1 MLALSEIRDYI
12 ESFGIAETVY
22 SGKMDNKP
30 KHCIGVY
37 NREARYPPRECIG
50 TESSY
55 QIKPISILIHW
66 DKKQRDTEEK
76 AWELYLALK
85 GKENF
90 EIGSTKIQ
98 FIQMLQNEPVD
109 VATDE
114 EGIYEFVIE
123 LDFYYK
129 AERKDKL

>member
-1 MLALSEIRDYI
+1 M
-12 ESFGIAETVY
+12 VY
-22 SGKMDNKP
+22 SGKMDSKP
-30 KHCIGVY
+30 KHCVGVY
-37 NREARYPPRECIG
+37 NREARYPPRKCVG

-55 QIKPISILIHW
+55 QIKPVSILIHW

-85 GKENF
+85 GKENI

-114 EGIYEFVIE
+114 DGIYEFVIE
-123 LDFYYK
+123 ADFYY
-129 AERKDKL
+129 RV

>member
-1 MLALSEIRDYI
+1 MLALSKISDYI
-12 ESFGIAETVY
+12 ESLGIVETVY
-22 SGKMDNKP
+22 SGKLDNKP

-37 NREARYPPRECIG
+37 NRNARYPPRECVG
-50 TESSY
+50 NESSY

-85 GKENF
+85 DKENF
-90 EIGSTKIQ
+90 EIDSTKIQ
-98 FIQMLQNEPVD
+98 FIKMLQNEPVD

-114 EGIYEFVIE
+114 GGIYEFVIE
-123 LDFYYK
+123 ADFYY
-129 AERKDKL
+129 RV